1 MRQVQQALKDIGIPV
16 YAGIWRATSPDQN
29 PPVQYVVYSSTTTEA
44 SHQDDHVTSFRTY
57 VYMNLW
63 SDIDPTDM
71 AEAIRQAMYA
81 YGFSI
86 LEESDK
92 GYNQPAYDTA
102 TRQYTIQWTWVW
114 YEEKSYAGTYAGI

>member
-1 MRQVQQALKDIGIPV
+1 MRQVQEALAGIGIPV
-16 YAGIWRATSPDQN
+16 FAGVWRATSADQN
-29 PPVQYVVYSSTTTEA
+29 PPIQYVVYSSTTTEA

-63 SDIDPTDM
+63 SDTDPTDM
-71 AEAIRQAMYA
+71 ADTIREAMYR

-102 TRQYTIQWTWVW
+102 TRQYTVQWTWVY
-114 YEEKSYAGTYAGI
+114 YEEKSYAAGD

>member
-1 MRQVQQALKDIGIPV
+1 MRQVQEALANIGIPV
-16 YAGIWRATSPDQN
+16 FAGIWRATSPDQN
-29 PPVQYVVYSSTTTEA
+29 PPVQYVVYSSTTTES

-71 AEAIRQAMYA
+71 AETIRQAMYDH
-81 YGFSI
+81 GFSI

-92 GYNQPAYDTA
+92 GYNMPAYDTA
-102 TRQYTIQWTWVW
+102 TRQYTVQWTWVL
-114 YEEKSYAGTYAGI
+114 YEEKSYAADD

>member
-1 MRQVQQALKDIGIPV
+1 MRQVQEALRNIGIPV
-16 YAGIWRATSPDQN
+16 YAGVWRATSPNQN
-29 PPVQYVVYSSTTTEA
+29 PPIQYVVYSSTTTES
-44 SHQDDHVTSFRTY
+44 SHHDDHVTSFRTY

-71 AEAIRQAMYA
+71 AEAIRRAMYA
-81 YGFSI
+81 CGFSI

-92 GYNQPAYDTA
+92 GYNEPAYDTA

-114 YEEKSYAGTYAGI
+114 YEEKSYADTDTGL

>member
-16 YAGIWRATSPDQN
+16 YAGVWRATSPDQN
-29 PPVQYVVYSSTTTEA
+29 PPIQYVVYSSTTTES
-44 SHQDDHVTSFRTY
+44 SHHDDHVTSFRTY

-71 AEAIRQAMYA
+71 AEAIRRAMYA

-92 GYNQPAYDTA
+92 GYNQPSYDTA
-102 TRQYTIQWTWVW
+102 TRQYTIQWTWVL
-114 YEEKSYAGTYAGI
+114 YEEKSYADTD

>member
-1 MRQVQQALKDIGIPV
+1 MRQVQEALAGIGIPV
-16 YAGIWRATSPDQN
+16 FAGVWRATSPDQN

-63 SDIDPTDM
+63 SDTDPTDT
-71 AEAIRQAMYA
+71 ADIIREAMYR

-102 TRQYTIQWTWVW
+102 TRQYTVQWTWVY
-114 YEEKSYAGTYAGI
+114 YEEKSYAAGD